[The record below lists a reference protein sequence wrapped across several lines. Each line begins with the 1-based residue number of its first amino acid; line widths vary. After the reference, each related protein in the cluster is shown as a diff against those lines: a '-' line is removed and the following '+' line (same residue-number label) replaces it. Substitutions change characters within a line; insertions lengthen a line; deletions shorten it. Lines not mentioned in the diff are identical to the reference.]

1 MVNEESCTAHRVEKK
16 WVERVYEQK
25 DLQNC
30 EILSSEHNLA
40 GAYINSWHWCLLSQD
55 LKKIRQIKIY
65 HRQRELSEATFL
77 PEEWLAVDGGR
88 AFLHWA
94 ITNDRLTV

>member
-55 LKKIRQIKIY
+55 LKKIRQKKSTIDKEKY
-65 HRQRELSEATFL
+65 QRLHFYL
-77 PEEWLAVDGGR
+77 RNGWQLMEEGLFFIG
-88 AFLHWA
+88 L
-94 ITNDRLTV
+94 